1 MKRNF
6 ILNLWGNS
14 VCALLSVLLLTLVLA
29 GSAFA
34 QTEKQVAG
42 ISAEVAAINKGA
54 AKYKKTKKDVEDIS
68 LEGTEATYYQ
78 SGKNLRK
85 ITAKMFG
92 ESVYADGEFYY
103 RDGQLIFALL
113 KRTMYNEPL
122 GTGKKRKVTSV
133 EEQRYYF
140 ENDNLIRLL
149 IGKKELKSDDER
161 YTQLKDDII
170 SIASKLQNSYE
181 AA

>member
-1 MKRNF
+1 MPGK
-6 ILNLWGNS
+6 S
-14 VCALLSVLLLTLVLA
+14 VCALLLLTFILA

-92 ESVYADGEFYY
+92 ETVYADGEFYY
-103 RDGQLIFALL
+103 RDGRLIFAVL
-113 KRTMYNEPL
+113 KRTNYSEPL
-122 GTGKKRKVTSV
+122 GMSKKRKVMSV

-140 ENDNLIRLL
+140 ADDKLIRLL
-149 IGKKELKSDDER
+149 IGKKALKSGDER
-161 YTQLKDDII
+161 YEQLRDELI
-170 SIASKLQNSYE
+170 STADKLRSSL
-181 AA
+181 

>member
-6 ILNLWGNS
+6 ILNLPGKS
-14 VCALLSVLLLTLVLA
+14 ACALLLLTFILA

-34 QTEKQVAG
+34 QTVKQVAG
-42 ISAEVAAINKGA
+42 IAAINQGA

-68 LEGTEATYYQ
+68 LEGAEATYYK
-78 SGKNLRK
+78 SGKSLKK

-103 RDGQLIFALL
+103 RDGHLIFAVL
-113 KRTMYNEPL
+113 KRTHYNVPL
-122 GTGKKRKVTSV
+122 GTGKNRKVTSV

-140 ENDNLIRLL
+140 ADDNLIRLL
-149 IGKKELKSDDER
+149 IGKKALKSDDER
-161 YTQLKDDII
+161 YELLKDDLI
-170 SIASKLQNSYE
+170 STAEKLRNSL
-181 AA
+181 